1 MHAEQTGAVNTEAE
15 TTSQTKAVVSNRQK
29 LSTRVIVN
37 SRHSHFRYDFFLNLG
52 FADIFWQESNS
63 LTFSGKSRIRWQICQ
78 RADNG

>member
-37 SRHSHFRYDFFLNLG
+37 SRHSHFRYDFFKISDL
-52 FADIFWQESNS
+52 
-63 LTFSGKSRIRWQICQ
+63 LTSSGKSQIR
-78 RADNG
+78 